1 MWRMRTRLV
10 LAAAGLAAVAG
21 AVVPAVAAPTDPVP
35 TGPCTQIRPSISVT
49 NVDTRVTVACTTV
62 VIPVVLPHDARLVSA
77 PAAGAQA
84 ANVPPICPP
93 KQVVWISG
101 GNIYVQVGCFAPIVI
116 PIPLTGP
123 PPGLAAGGSA
133 AGRSVAAVPPP
144 CPVQPLVRISGNNLY
159 ITVGCL
165 APIVIPIPITG
176 PPPGLASAG
185 SAAAF
190 PPPCPSHPLFWFA
203 NGNLYI
209 QQGCLAP
216 IVIPLPGIKPP
227 PTA

>member
-1 MWRMRTRLV
+1 MRIRL
-10 LAAAGLAAVAG
+10 LLGSACLAAVA
-21 AVVPAVAAPTDPVP
+21 ATVVPAVADPVP
-35 TGPCTQIRPSISVT
+35 TGPCTQIRPSISLT

-62 VIPVVLPHDARLVSA
+62 VIPVVLPHSTVVSA
-77 PAAGAQA
+77 PASGST

-93 KQVVWISG
+93 HQVVWISG
-101 GNIYVQVGCFAPIVI
+101 GNVYVQ
-116 PIPLTGP
+116 
-123 PPGLAAGGSA
+123 
-133 AGRSVAAVPPP
+133 
-144 CPVQPLVRISGNNLY
+144 
-159 ITVGCL
+159 VGCL

-176 PPPGLASAG
+176 PPPGG
-185 SAAAF
+185 AAATM
-190 PPPCPSHPLFWFA
+190 PPPCPPHQLVRIANGNLYITVGCLAPIVVPLPSISTPPIGSRVAAPAAIPPTCPPHPLFWFA